1 MKRGYKEV
9 PKKKQNTEENI
20 IPEPSKDSAKLNPK
34 VHSPRYIFMNRL
46 IGFVIIGVVLFG
58 GYKLVTGIIG
68 AEKDISDRKVITEQK
83 HKEENADKEL
93 KELEESYNKAKAEEL
108 EQQAADAKGMT
119 VEEYRTWKAK
129 ERVSE
134 QKANKE
140 SEKKSK
146 EIMEELDKI
155 QKESDRQR

>member
-34 VHSPRYIFMNRL
+34 VHSPRYIFINRL

-58 GYKLVTGIIG
+58 GYKVITGIIG
-68 AEKDISDRKVITEQK
+68 AEKEISDRKVITEQK
-83 HKEENADKEL
+83 HKEEREA
-93 KELEESYNKAKAEEL
+93 KELEDLQESYNKVKAEEL
-108 EQQAADAKGMT
+108 ERQAAEAKGMT
-119 VEEYRTWKAK
+119 VEEYRSWKAK

-146 EIMEELDKI
+146 EIMDELKRI
-155 QKESDRQR
+155 EKESDRQQ

>member
-1 MKRGYKEV
+1 MKRGYQEV

-34 VHSPRYIFMNRL
+34 VHSPRYIFINRL

-58 GYKLVTGIIG
+58 GYKVITGIIG
-68 AEKDISDRKVITEQK
+68 AENDISDRKVITEQK

-93 KELEESYNKAKAEEL
+93 KELEDSYNKAKAEEL

-119 VEEYRTWKAK
+119 VEEYRSWKAK

-134 QKANKE
+134 QKANRE

-155 QKESDRQR
+155 QKESDRQQ

>member
-1 MKRGYKEV
+1 MKRGYQEV

-34 VHSPRYIFMNRL
+34 VHSPRYIFINRL

-68 AEKDISDRKVITEQK
+68 AENDISDRKVITEQK

-93 KELEESYNKAKAEEL
+93 KELEDSYNKAKAEEL

-119 VEEYRTWKAK
+119 VEEYRSWKAK

-146 EIMEELDKI
+146 EIMEELKRI
-155 QKESDRQR
+155 EKESGRQQ

>member
-1 MKRGYKEV
+1 MKRGYQEV
-9 PKKKQNTEENI
+9 PKKGQNDEEKI
-20 IPEPSKDSAKLNPK
+20 IPEPSKDSIKLNPK
-34 VHSPRYIFMNRL
+34 VHSPRYILINRL

-68 AEKDISDRKVITEQK
+68 AEKEISERKVITEQK
-83 HKEENADKEL
+83 HQKENADKEL

-108 EQQAADAKGMT
+108 ERQAAEAKGMT
-119 VEEYRTWKAK
+119 VEEYRREKVE
-129 ERVSE
+129 ERLSE
-134 QKANKE
+134 HKANKE

-155 QKESDRQR
+155 QKESDRQ